1 MDLSD
6 PNPATTVTTDSSQA
20 VRLLTTLFDKSDL
33 VLFRP
38 IETWTEGGTKR
49 SRVDYRHVCYRRAL
63 ETSLPQ
69 TLDRLLKSAVE
80 EHTNLFFGVCPRLG
94 DKGRFDLAWQIRTV
108 RCLWADI
115 DTCTVD
121 DVVARCRQKEVPE
134 PTAIVNSGHGVHLYW
149 LLRQPF
155 VIHDAGDPSPV
166 ETEWS
171 LTADGRKKP
180 RRFIVDGEDRIYLDQ
195 RRHLS
200 RISPQ
205 AQRMQDIV
213 AGIADAL
220 GGDHTT
226 DLSRLLRLPGTL
238 NRKDQRNGREPT
250 LARLVRCDPARRYDV
265 DAFGRFAQASR
276 ESERQSQVAAM
287 PLPTPRKL
295 TPTKADKL
303 AELIAA
309 CAIVPPGA
317 RSETDFAVCCYALR
331 HGIAADEVWSR
342 VAAVGKFAERGR
354 KYFDVTWEN
363 AAYDV
368 RASQFEKIRRR
379 TVALVT
385 PPRPTELAE
394 SQGLEH
400 TTRPVIHIDS
410 RVTPVADTM
419 GQMTEHLLRAGN
431 CFNRIDQLVV
441 VRDQTISPILSSHE
455 LAGLL
460 NQHAECY
467 FLDDDGGEYK
477 PLPSAYGNT
486 WLNNVDQRVRFP
498 TLSLFTHNPVYTDDW
513 RLVTPGFDRESGIYY
528 AGPSIVPREGT
539 EHLDTLLR
547 DFCFKC
553 PADRTN
559 YIGLLLTSLLVSRF
573 IGSKPAALFNGNQP
587 ELGKSVLAQVVA
599 ILRDGQSVETATY
612 NPNDEKSE
620 KRLGSIV
627 RRGVTTIVIDNAKAR
642 GRNPRIDSACLERS
656 ITDPILSFRLLGFSQ
671 EIRAE
676 NSHLFCITANTP
688 EVSRDLITRCV
699 VINLYHEGDPKRRL
713 FSIEDPE
720 GFAQQN
726 RLELLGELVGMV
738 ERWKSA
744 GSPLARVHTRF
755 NKKGWGNIVGGILA
769 VCGEPDFLANA
780 EEAAAAMD
788 ETRREFSELVAI
800 LTTQERATW
809 TADQLT
815 DLASDH
821 FLLRSELGDGTKRS
835 QSTRLG
841 VLAGRY
847 VGEAFELGED
857 TVARFQRSD
866 DGRKSLYY
874 VVVESFVADV

>member
-6 PNPATTVTTDSSQA
+6 PNPAATVTTDTSQA
-20 VRLLTTLFDKSDL
+20 VRLLTTLFDESDL

-49 SRVDYRHVCYRRAL
+49 SRVDYRNVCYRRAV
-63 ETSLPQ
+63 ETTLPR
-69 TLDRLLKSAVE
+69 TLDRLLLSADN

-115 DTCTVD
+115 DDCTLD
-121 DVVARCRQKEVPE
+121 DAIARWQQKEIPE
-134 PTAIVNSGHGVHLYW
+134 PTAIVHSGHGVHLYW
-149 LLRQPF
+149 LLNEPL
-155 VIHDAGDPSPV
+155 VISDAGDPAPV

-180 RRFIVDGEDRIYLDQ
+180 RRFILDGEDRIYLDQ
-195 RRHLS
+195 RRHVS
-200 RISPQ
+200 KISPQ
-205 AQRMQDIV
+205 AQRIQDIL
-213 AGIADAL
+213 AGISHEL

-226 DLSRLLRLPGTL
+226 DLTRLLRLPGTL

-250 LARLVRCDPARRYDV
+250 PATLVCCDPSRRYEI
-265 DAFGRFAQASR
+265 DALGRFAKASE
-276 ESERQSQVAAM
+276 ESERQSKVAAM
-287 PLPTPRKL
+287 PLPAPRKL
-295 TPTKADKL
+295 TPTKSDKL

-309 CAIVPPGA
+309 CAIAPPGV
-317 RSETDFAVCCYALR
+317 RSETDFAVCCYAIR
-331 HGIAADEVWSR
+331 SGIAADEVWSR
-342 VAAVGKFAERGR
+342 VQSVGKFAERGR
-354 KYFDVTWEN
+354 SYFDLTWEN

-368 RASQFEKIRRR
+368 RASQFEKIHRR
-379 TVALVT
+379 TTALVT
-385 PPRPTELAE
+385 ARPVAEPSESSGKVRTE
-394 SQGLEH
+394 
-400 TTRPVIHIDS
+400 RPVIHVDT
-410 RVTPVADTM
+410 RVTHVANTM
-419 GQMTEHLLRAGN
+419 EQITEHLLRTGN
-431 CFNRIDQLVV
+431 CFNRISQLVV

-455 LAGLL
+455 LGGLL
-460 NQHAECY
+460 NQHAELY
-467 FLDDDGGEYK
+467 FENDDGGEYK

-498 TLSLFTHNPVYTDDW
+498 ALNLFTHNPVYTDDW

-528 AGPSIVPREGT
+528 AGPIIVPREGT

-587 ELGKSVLAQVVA
+587 ELGKSVLAQVAA
-599 ILRDGQSVETATY
+599 ILRDGQPVETATY
-612 NPNDEKSE
+612 NPNDEEFE

-699 VINLYHEGDPKRRL
+699 VINLFHEGDPKRRR

-726 RLELLGELVGMV
+726 RMELLGELVGMV
-738 ERWKSA
+738 ERWKAS
-744 GSPLARVHTRF
+744 GMPLANVHTRF
-755 NKKGWGNIVGGILA
+755 NKKGWGNIVGGILDA
-769 VCGEPDFLANA
+769 CGEPDFLDNA
-780 EEAAAAMD
+780 DEAAASMD

-800 LTTQERATW
+800 LIKQERATW
-809 TADQLT
+809 TAEQLA
-815 DLASDH
+815 DLASDN
-821 FLLRSELGDGTKRS
+821 FLLRTELGDGSKRS
-835 QSTRLG
+835 RSTRMG

-847 VGEAFELGED
+847 VDEKFKLTEEAIAKFS
-857 TVARFQRSD
+857 RSD
-866 DGRKSLYY
+866 DGCKSIYY
-874 VVVESFVADV
+874 ANVE